1 VLDQFAGSGTTILAA
16 EKVGRIGFGTL
27 PINWRGVATTDPELA
42 VEAVRGGASRTTSTG
57 FSWIPAYGQK
67 IDPRS
72 NSLFG
77 RENSLFGKNNSLF
90 RRKNSLFHLLGNFA
104 ASI

>member
-1 VLDQFAGSGTTILAA
+1 
-16 EKVGRIGFGTL
+16 L
-27 PINWRGVATTDPELA
+27 PINWRGAAPARPIPNWLSKPSAVAPVDDIDWVMEF
-42 VEAVRGGASRTTSTG
+42 SR
-57 FSWIPAYGQK
+57 IPAYGQK

-77 RENSLFGKNNSLF
+77 RENFLFGKNNSLF
-90 RRKNSLFHLLGNFA
+90 RQKNSLFHLLGNFD

>member
-1 VLDQFAGSGTTILAA
+1 MKTRPGSMDWHNACGAG
-16 EKVGRIGFGTL
+16 
-27 PINWRGVATTDPELA
+27 TTDPELA
-42 VEAVRGGASRTTSTG
+42 VEAVRGWRRSTTSTG

-72 NSLFG
+72 SNSLFG

-90 RRKNSLFHLLGNFA
+90 RQKNSLFHLLGNFA

>member
-1 VLDQFAGSGTTILAA
+1 MS
-16 EKVGRIGFGTL
+16 
-27 PINWRGVATTDPELA
+27 
-42 VEAVRGGASRTTSTG
+42 STG
-57 FSWIPAYGQK
+57 ATADDFDRQLYGQK

-90 RRKNSLFHLLGNFA
+90 RQKNSLFHLLGNLD